1 MMKQILIPSDGSAYG
16 KVAIEYGI
24 YIARKLNARL
34 VGLHVLDVRLMRGPV
49 ITDVSG
55 SLGIPSYQEFIPL
68 VESSLGKRAD
78 DILAAF
84 KDQCERAGIHP
95 EIKKTIGIID
105 ETIIEEG
112 RNCDWILLARRGD
125 HIHIG
130 AGGLIG
136 TTAES
141 VVRHAGKPVMVTPA
155 AFREIESIG
164 LAYDDSPPARNAL
177 QLAMDL
183 SQEAGWPL
191 SVIIITDHHCAA
203 SALIG
208 KVEDSI
214 EAAGI
219 DGAVIVL
226 KGKEE
231 VQILKFIQEGSV
243 ELMIMGAYGHNRLR
257 ELLLGSTTS
266 FIISRSMIP
275 VLLTR

>member
-1 MMKQILIPSDGSAYG
+1 MPLLES
-16 KVAIEYGI
+16 
-24 YIARKLNARL
+24 
-34 VGLHVLDVRLMRGPV
+34 GLGR
-49 ITDVSG
+49 
-55 SLGIPSYQEFIPL
+55 
-68 VESSLGKRAD
+68 RAD
-78 DILAAF
+78 DILTAF

-95 EIKKTIGIID
+95 EIKKAVGIID

-125 HIHIG
+125 HMHIE

-164 LAYDDSPPARNAL
+164 LAYDDSLPARNAL
-177 QLAMDL
+177 RLAMDL

-191 SVIIITDHHCAA
+191 SVVIIKDHHDTA
-203 SALIG
+203 SALVG

-214 EAAGI
+214 DAAGI
-219 DGAVIVL
+219 DGTVIVL
-226 KGKEE
+226 KGKED

-266 FIISRSMIP
+266 FIINQSVIP
-275 VLLTR
+275 ILLTR